1 MVRMKQIV
9 VRRRKLL
16 QISADCKYYIGTND
30 KSVKEYINL
39 QYSKYT
45 TTVNIKNIG
54 ITSPT
59 NNAFP
64 ESVISS
70 TTVLKSDKNGSDL
83 DITGKI
89 VKKSKKEYDDL
100 NNENDYLKKELRDAR
115 SEIITYRK
123 IISED
128 INANISNQAV
138 NDEPVLT
145 THDKG
150 KNEVQQSKE
159 VGRLLLKR

>member
-30 KSVKEYINL
+30 KSVKEYINS

-54 ITSPT
+54 IASPP

-70 TTVLKSDKNGSDL
+70 TTVLKSEKC
-83 DITGKI
+83 
-89 VKKSKKEYDDL
+89 
-100 NNENDYLKKELRDAR
+100 
-115 SEIITYRK
+115 
-123 IISED
+123 
-128 INANISNQAV
+128 
-138 NDEPVLT
+138 
-145 THDKG
+145 
-150 KNEVQQSKE
+150 
-159 VGRLLLKR
+159 